1 MRSTTWVVYSIPL
14 KDAPGGVRA
23 VCEQREWEAMDRAK
37 PAYFTLI
44 RGGIAH
50 EGEAE
55 RLARGAAGE
64 DRPRSAKH
72 ALAVWPG
79 EAAGPPGPTG

>member
-1 MRSTTWVVYSIPL
+1 MPSETWVVYSIPT

-23 VCEQREWEAMDRAK
+23 VCGQREWEALDRAR
-37 PAYFTLI
+37 PGYFALV

-55 RLARGAAGE
+55 RLARGAAGA
-64 DRPRSAKH
+64 DRPRSARQ
-72 ALAVWPG
+72 APAAWPG
-79 EAAGPPGPTG
+79 EAGGQAG